1 MNILKAFLITFLLIA
16 FEVLLSLGI
25 YPLIEKIE
33 PIENAI
39 TYNKIAN
46 VLFTIISYAI
56 IFLLF
61 KVNLNWKNTLPKIN
75 TIELNTIFYL
85 LIITIGLE
93 FFDRPLFDFT
103 KIIDT
108 FNNNPI
114 EPYVHFELS
123 NSHIIFKGISGLII
137 APVLEELLFRKYMF
151 TNLLKKYSLNWSI
164 IISSLFF
171 SLIHIP
177 SYRNLIPTFIFG
189 IICCIVYL
197 KTKNILY
204 TIILHFFA
212 NLTWL
217 SLLVYGEKFYEWIY
231 ELNYDF
237 MYWSLFVFGILMTI
251 LGMKKIKTTANNV
264 YN

>member
-1 MNILKAFLITFLLIA
+1 MNIYKALLITFLLIA
-16 FEVLLSLGI
+16 LEVLLSLGI

-39 TYNKIAN
+39 TYIEIAN
-46 VLFTIISYAI
+46 VLNTIISYAI

-61 KVNLNWKNTLPKIN
+61 KVNLNWKNTLPKFK
-75 TIELNTIFYL
+75 TIELSTIFYL
-85 LIITIGLE
+85 LIVTIGLE
-93 FFDRPLFDFT
+93 FFDRPFFDFT
-103 KIIDT
+103 KIVDS
-108 FNNNPI
+108 FNNNTI
-114 EPYVHFELS
+114 QPYEHFELS
-123 NSHIIFKGISGLII
+123 NSYIIFNGILGLIL

-151 TNLLKKYSLNWSI
+151 TKLLKKYSLNWSI

-189 IICCIVYL
+189 IICCLVYM

-212 NLTWL
+212 NLVWL
-217 SLLVYGEKFYEWIY
+217 SSLVYGENFYKWIY
-231 ELNYDF
+231 GLNYDF

-251 LGMKKIKTTANNV
+251 LGMKKIN
-264 YN
+264 YS